1 MADGEA
7 VAIYIDVP
15 ASHGAAIAQGK
26 IHRFPR
32 GLRGIGGSDER
43 YIAPTVVAIGP
54 YRHGEPPHLQDMEK
68 AKLAA
73 ANHFFAASVE
83 DVYGKLLS
91 VVGKARDCYDDDDKV
106 RHFSDGEFAVTTA
119 ASSCTT

>member
-1 MADGEA
+1 
-7 VAIYIDVP
+7 
-15 ASHGAAIAQGK
+15 
-26 IHRFPR
+26 
-32 GLRGIGGSDER
+32 
-43 YIAPTVVAIGP
+43 VAIGP